1 VQWLVPYLLLLGA
14 FVAKQF
20 FFPVISGRLNL
31 NHFPP
36 TAFADAV
43 CGSGKR
49 SVVVNLGAGLASE
62 GLKAMHRN
70 CLRNVGWMVK
80 VSPHRSRS
88 VLEKL
93 NQDWS
98 SIISS

>member
-1 VQWLVPYLLLLGA
+1 VQSFVPYLLLLGA
-14 FVAKQF
+14 FVAKPF

-43 CGSGKR
+43 CRSGKS
-49 SVVVNLGAGLASE
+49 SVVVNLGAGLACE
-62 GLKAMHRN
+62 VLKAMHRG
-70 CLRNVGWMVK
+70 CLRNAGWMVK

-88 VLEKL
+88 FLEKL